1 MKRDYGFVV
10 QRRDGRIET
19 FQTHEAIE
27 DARNRLFDAR
37 CGARFI
43 ADVFSEPWFQPKYW
57 GGLMISRAI
66 AIDIQSGDILK
77 C

>member
-19 FQTHEAIE
+19 FQT
-27 DARNRLFDAR
+27 
-37 CGARFI
+37 
-43 ADVFSEPWFQPKYW
+43 QPKYW